1 MQPDNRKPD
10 TGALSFEL
18 PADTRERGVLVLDPS
33 HRISYVDPGVCRM
46 LDVEQ
51 GDLLDRDRTE
61 AIGEILKLRFK
72 DASGFEAKCLWLK
85 DHPHEV
91 LEHVLELVK
100 PDRRVLHWYSAP
112 IFGTEGAYLG
122 RAEVYSDITKRRQ
135 LEARV
140 RQAYQELKTTQDQ
153 LVQSE
158 KLRAIGEIASGV
170 AHDFNNTLGIILGNI
185 QLLVRNIQ
193 DASAVTRLQAI
204 EQAALDAVETVR
216 RIQEFTKTKSD
227 APFAPL
233 DLSSLA
239 SEVVEVMKPAW
250 QNAMEAQGARI
261 EVALDPGRGAH
272 AMGVAA
278 EIREVLAN
286 ILLNAIQAMPSGGR
300 ISVSTGRSGGDSW
313 VRISDTGVGMT
324 EEVRKRIFDP
334 FFTTRG
340 VEGTGLGM
348 SVAYGIISLHDGRID
363 VESEPGR
370 GTTVTVALPAAEIP
384 PEAAADPG
392 EAVPASVPAS
402 ILVVDDEDAFAQVMV
417 EMLSE
422 CGHKVCV
429 ARSGREAVER
439 FEAERH
445 DLVFTDLGMPGMSG
459 WEVADAIKRVDSSTP
474 VVLLTGWGR
483 TISDDEK
490 QAAGID
496 MVLSKPVKMD
506 DLSAIVSEALAGKER
521 TPAGQARKVSS

>member
-1 MQPDNRKPD
+1 MQSDHPKPD
-10 TGALSFEL
+10 ASGLSFDL

-46 LDVEQ
+46 LHVEQ
-51 GDLLDRDRTE
+51 GDLLGQDRTE
-61 AIGEILKLRFK
+61 AIGDILKLRFK
-72 DASGFEAKCLWLK
+72 DAPGFEAKCRWLK

-100 PDRRVLHWYSAP
+100 PERRVMHWYSAP

-140 RQAYQELKTTQDQ
+140 QQAYQELKATQDQ

-193 DASAVTRLQAI
+193 DASALSRLQAI

-216 RIQEFTKTKSD
+216 RIQEFTKTRTD
-227 APFAPL
+227 EPFSPL
-233 DLSSLA
+233 DLGSLA
-239 SEVVEVMKPAW
+239 SEMVEVLKPAW
-250 QNAMEAQGARI
+250 QNAMEAQGTPI
-261 EVALDPGRGAH
+261 EVALDLDEGVY
-272 AMGVAA
+272 AMGLAA

-286 ILLNAIQAMPSGGR
+286 VILNAIQAMPLGGR
-300 ISVSTGRSGGDSW
+300 IEVSTGRTDGDSW
-313 VRISDTGVGMT
+313 IRITDTGVGMA
-324 EEVRKRIFDP
+324 EDVRKRIFDP

-348 SVAYGIISLHDGRID
+348 SVAYGIISLHKGRID
-363 VESEPGR
+363 VDSEPGR
-370 GTTVTVALPAAEIP
+370 GTTITISLPAAEVG
-384 PEAAADPG
+384 PEIADERPG
-392 EAVPASVPAS
+392 VADSESAPAR
-402 ILVVDDEDAFAQVMV
+402 ILVVDDEEAFAQVMV
-417 EMLSE
+417 EMLTE
-422 CGHKVCV
+422 CGHAVCV
-429 ARSGREAVER
+429 ARSGREAIER

-459 WEVADAIKRVDSSTP
+459 WDVAGTIKTMDPSTP

-483 TISDDEK
+483 TISDEEM
-490 QAAGID
+490 QASRID
-496 MVLSKPVKMD
+496 MVLSKPVNMD
-506 DLSAIVSEALAGKER
+506 DLSSIVSEALARKSVTGKE
-521 TPAGQARKVSS
+521 